1 MTEWPLTSDA
11 SRQRIVERS
20 ETIARV
26 KQVARRHLVEHGVAG
41 VHLPAIA
48 RELSMPVP
56 EISKY
61 VASLDTLLA
70 ELVADL
76 WGELADAIEAATC
89 VSSTLIWDRLVDG
102 ARALRRWAITHPQE
116 FRLLFGISNPAA
128 TVLPDAPYVMSGHRF
143 GDAFGVLFVEL
154 WDTRRFPTD
163 PLEPELEEAMRD
175 YAERVGLPLPPEAVA
190 VFVGCWTRLY
200 GAITLDVLGHV
211 ELSAHNAER
220 FFERELVSIGIALG
234 ATAEDLLSRTER
246 PQDVLPPAQDTATA

>member
-1 MTEWPLTSDA
+1 MA
-11 SRQRIVERS
+11 RQRIVERS

-41 VHLPAIA
+41 VQLPAIA
-48 RELSMPVP
+48 RELSMPVI
-56 EISKY
+56 EMSKY
-61 VASLDTLLA
+61 VASLDALLV

-76 WGELADAIEAATC
+76 WGELADAIEEATL
-89 VSSTLIWDRLVDG
+89 VSSVMIWDRLVDG
-102 ARALRRWAITHPQE
+102 ARALRRWAITYPQE

-154 WDTRRFPTD
+154 WETRGFPTD
-163 PLEPELEEAMRD
+163 PLEPELEEAMRQ
-175 YAERVGLPLPPEAVA
+175 YSERVGLPLPPEAVA

-211 ELSAHNAER
+211 SLSAHNAER
-220 FFERELVSIGIALG
+220 LFERELVSIGIALG
-234 ATAEDLLSRTER
+234 ATADDLLPRTDR
-246 PQDVLPPAQDTATA
+246 PADVLPPAQDTARA